1 MLYLRNYYP
10 MLKDSKNKSNKFDI
24 RLKITM

>member
-10 MLKDSKNKSNKFDI
+10 MLKDNKNKSNKFDKH
-24 RLKITM
+24 RKITM